1 MLSLGGF
8 LVINNSTENNDLH
21 AAPTICM
28 KVDPNHLTLAGDF
41 NVKLECV
48 VLKEFWHIF
57 ECQSIITDKICFK
70 YFPNPK
76 CIKFNSIISTKTSSR
91 FYCNWN

>member
-41 NVKLECV
+41 NVKL
-48 VLKEFWHIF
+48 
-57 ECQSIITDKICFK
+57 ICFK

-76 CIKFNSIISTKTSSR
+76 CIKFNSIISTETSSR
-91 FYCNWN
+91 FYCN

>member
-41 NVKLECV
+41 NVKLEGV
-48 VLKEFWHIF
+48 VLKEF
-57 ECQSIITDKICFK
+57 
-70 YFPNPK
+70 
-76 CIKFNSIISTKTSSR
+76 
-91 FYCNWN
+91 